1 MRGLEALCQAS
12 QQGAS
17 ALAQCPLEAILDYD
31 EDALVALR
39 ELLEREINL
48 QVCACYAGVADGPPF
63 VCNWHFQQACNKL

>member
-48 QVCACYAGVADGPPF
+48 QVWASYADITYWLPV
-63 VCNWHFQQACNKL
+63 V